1 VDRIEPGF
9 PMFRTEESVEE
20 DEPGWCPALR
30 RCAGSVRGHV
40 SVRTAAPSGQADWH
54 RASQVSRARS
64 AASQAVTLRR
74 HGDEVSAAGTEN
86 RTNRSQ
92 TTDGTPV
99 DGGGVGPRVGG
110 AHVRTTGMAPQR
122 VSTNK

>member
-64 AASQAVTLRR
+64 AASQAVTLRG

-86 RTNRSQ
+86 RTNEPFSD
-92 TTDGTPV
+92 DGRHACRWWWCRAE
-99 DGGGVGPRVGG
+99 GRR
-110 AHVRTTGMAPQR
+110 RTRTYDWHGTAE
-122 VSTNK
+122 S